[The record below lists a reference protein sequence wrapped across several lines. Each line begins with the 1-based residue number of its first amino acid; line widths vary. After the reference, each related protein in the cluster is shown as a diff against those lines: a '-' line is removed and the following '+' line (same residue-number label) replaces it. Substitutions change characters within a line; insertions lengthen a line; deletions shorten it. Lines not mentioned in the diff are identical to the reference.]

1 MRTSVSLADLVGERT
16 PVLSHLDEVAAIR
29 FIGRVGQLQ
38 ALQGIFSVF

>member
-1 MRTSVSLADLVGERT
+1 MGISFSLTDLISERT

-29 FIGRVGQLQ
+29 FIGRFGQLQ